1 MNQNQRVK
9 GKQDPVNHP
18 SHYANQGSVECI
30 DFIATVVNQYPGIIA
45 GDLQNV
51 TKYTWRSHG
60 KNGKEDIEK
69 ASWYFNHAEKTYL
82 SLDTDSQKML
92 RRTADT
98 MQKIMLRPGKSV
110 ADMEDIRNQGIEE
123 VTGNM
128 GVEEKKL
135 YEKVIE
141 GVKDFYNDKVRAAA
155 KSALLEWSR
164 SYQNFQELG
173 KTDLVKRKVRGITR
187 VSTQKLFER

>member
-1 MNQNQRVK
+1 
-9 GKQDPVNHP
+9 
-18 SHYANQGSVECI
+18 
-30 DFIATVVNQYPGIIA
+30 
-45 GDLQNV
+45 
-51 TKYTWRSHG
+51 
-60 KNGKEDIEK
+60 
-69 ASWYFNHAEKTYL
+69 
-82 SLDTDSQKML
+82 
-92 RRTADT
+92 
-98 MQKIMLRPGKSV
+98 
-110 ADMEDIRNQGIEE
+110 
-123 VTGNM
+123 M